1 MPNTGQMNL
10 NSAQM
15 NLNSG
20 QADFNSGPMDL
31 RALMNARLQGAQGV
45 PAYGTS
51 DFGSVQGAGSGSG
64 TSPSVW
70 ASQIPEDFRNTKAI
84 GNIFGNFGNV
94 MKIKFS
100 KKKPEGALVQMQD
113 PSQAVRCCKL
123 LHNTK
128 LPGGKITVR
137 PSRMD
142 NIVIYPHEDADT
154 AKDFSQGFEHR
165 YRDVNSKFAQT
176 CLARVG
182 SPTPVLMVNNVPED
196 KMSELKAYI
205 IESGYTI
212 ENFRE
217 GKKKGA
223 DENKEE
229 ESSKKKRTSFV
240 FVELSSTEEAVSAVA
255 RLHNTAPSSIGEGRF
270 RRLGFAFTSNKE
282 A

>member
-10 NSAQM
+10 NSAQT
-15 NLNSG
+15 
-20 QADFNSGPMDL
+20 DFNPGQMDL
-31 RALMNARLQGAQGV
+31 RAMMNARLQGVQGV
-45 PAYGTS
+45 PAIGTS
-51 DFGSVQGAGSGSG
+51 DFGSVQGVGDGSG
-64 TSPSVW
+64 TSAAVW
-70 ASQIPEDFRNTKAI
+70 VSQIPEDFRNTKAI

-100 KKKPEGALVQMQD
+100 KKKPEGALVLMQD

-182 SPTPVLMVNNVPED
+182 RPTPVVMVANVPED

-212 ENFRE
+212 ENFSE
-217 GKKKGA
+217 GKKKGTN
-223 DENKEE
+223 ETKEE
-229 ESSKKKRTSFV
+229 DPSKKKRTSFV

-255 RLHNTAPSSIGEGRF
+255 RLHNTAQSMPNEGRF